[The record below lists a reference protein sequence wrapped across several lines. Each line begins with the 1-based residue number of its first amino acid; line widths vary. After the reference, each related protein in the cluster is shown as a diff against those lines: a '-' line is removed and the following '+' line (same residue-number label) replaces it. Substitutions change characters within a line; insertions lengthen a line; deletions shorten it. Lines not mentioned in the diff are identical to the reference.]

1 MLATQ
6 NRYLKPVVP
15 LIVGLVAV
23 LILLAIGSF
32 ISSVQSGGQS
42 VLNWGDIAKWGVAL
56 LAGVV
61 IAYVL
66 YVQFVEAP
74 IWKVDTRVVVY
85 SAIGA
90 ALYGV
95 FSWVTNIAALPSVSN
110 VSLRPAIVF
119 PVFFGF
125 AFGPV
130 AGFFTGFVGNILGD
144 ALTGWGVYPVWDIGN
159 GLIGLVAGLVLAFG
173 DKKRSLDVL
182 TWVGVAI
189 SLLAVVI
196 VFVNPTKT
204 FDNPVTGEKNIDFS
218 GIWWVFVLAAIVFVA
233 ARYLLGRVAGNTDL
247 ASIVVWGVLGII
259 IGIGF
264 ASMLDIYIN
273 GYSFFVAFVG
283 EFVPAAG
290 SNILMASILG
300 PILLAAWEAA
310 RAQSGR

>member
-6 NRYLKPVVP
+6 NRYVRPLIPVV
-15 LIVGLVAV
+15 IGLVAV
-23 LILLAIGSF
+23 LVLLFVGGLLSA
-32 ISSVQSGGQS
+32 VRSGGGA
-42 VLNWGDIAKWGVAL
+42 VLNWGDILKWGSAL
-56 LAGVV
+56 LVGGV
-61 IAYVL
+61 IAYAL
-66 YVQFVEAP
+66 YYQFVEAP
-74 IWKVDTRVVVY
+74 IWDTSTRVIVY

-95 FSWVTNIAALPSVSN
+95 FSWATNVVTLPAISN
-110 VSLRPAIVF
+110 VSLRPAIVI

-159 GLIGLVAGLVLAFG
+159 GLIGLVAGLSMAFK

-182 TWVGVAI
+182 TWVSVAV
-189 SLLAVVI
+189 AVI
-196 VFVNPTKT
+196 ATILIFINPT
-204 FDNPVTGEKNIDFS
+204 PVFASPLTGVETDFS
-218 GIWWVFVLAAIVFVA
+218 TYWWVPLVGAVLVLA
-233 ARYLLGRVAGNTDL
+233 ARYLL
-247 ASIVVWGVLGII
+247 ASRNIDAAAIAVWGTLGII

-264 ASMLDIYIN
+264 AALLDIYVN
-273 GYSFFVAFVG
+273 GYTFFTAFIG

-290 SNILMASILG
+290 SNIINAVILG
-300 PILLAAWEAA
+300 PILLTAWNAA

>member
-6 NRYLKPVVP
+6 NRYLKPIIP
-15 LIVGLVAV
+15 LVLALVAV
-23 LILLAIGSF
+23 LVLMLVGSL
-32 ISSVQSGGQS
+32 ISGLRSEGQS
-42 VLNWGDIAKWGVAL
+42 VLDWGQYTKWGAGL
-56 LAGVV
+56 LAGLVV
-61 IAYVL
+61 AYVL

-74 IWKVDTRVVVY
+74 IWHVDTRVVVY

-110 VSLRPAIVF
+110 VSLRPAIIF

-125 AFGPV
+125 VFGPV

-159 GLIGLVAGLVLAFG
+159 GLVGLIPGLVLAFANR
-173 DKKRSLDVL
+173 KQALDVL
-182 TWVGVAI
+182 TWTGVGACLVAI
-189 SLLAVVI
+189 VV
-196 VFVNPTKT
+196 VFANPVKI

-218 GIWWVFVLAAIVFVA
+218 MIWWVFLVAAIVFVA
-233 ARYLLGRVAGNTDL
+233 ARYLLARNVDL
-247 ASIVVWGVLGII
+247 AAIVVWGALGVIV
-259 IGIGF
+259 GMLF

-290 SNILMASILG
+290 SNLIMTSILC
-300 PILLAAWEAA
+300 PLLLAAWNAA